1 VTFVKKEGFSSPS
14 AMSSTGST
22 SSTAGGEVM
31 GTFSPGFDST
41 SSSDWT
47 MSGMDESSS
56 WNDDGTFTEY
66 WLVSFTPDA
75 ASGSDYYMIEP
86 SSDELVSGDA
96 VYYLMPTYDI
106 VLIEDLSGDIPS
118 DLGE

>member
-1 VTFVKKEGFSSPS
+1 
-14 AMSSTGST
+14 
-22 SSTAGGEVM
+22 M